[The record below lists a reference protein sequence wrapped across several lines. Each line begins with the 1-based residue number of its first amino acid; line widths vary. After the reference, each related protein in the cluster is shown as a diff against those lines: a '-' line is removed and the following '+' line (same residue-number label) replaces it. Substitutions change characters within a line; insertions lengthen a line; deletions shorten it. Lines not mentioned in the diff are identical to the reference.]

1 MKIDKRIFTGGLDR
15 DSDERIVQNGDYRY
29 ALNIRNT
36 SSDGDEVGTVQNV
49 QGNLLVSYSLP
60 AGLNKVIGSCHH
72 NADNTVYYFV
82 WNNNG
87 SHSILEYNSMNH
99 NITQVLENAVLNFS
113 RENLITHSK
122 VIKLASKDVDS
133 VQLTDSQ
140 KL

>member
-99 NITQVLENAVLNFS
+99 N
-113 RENLITHSK
+113 
-122 VIKLASKDVDS
+122 
-133 VQLTDSQ
+133 
-140 KL
+140 